1 MAHVYVGKT
10 TSTHESI
17 DRSMNKAERPSIE
30 DAYILAHARAAVLI
44 NEVKDIIQD
53 MPAPETDQ
61 RFNWGHVGSLG
72 YICEQLEN
80 IKQSFRATED

>member
-1 MAHVYVGKT
+1 MAHVYEGKT

-44 NEVKDIIQD
+44 NDVKDIIQD

>member
-10 TSTHESI
+10 ISTHESI
-17 DRSMNKAERPSIE
+17 NRSMNKAERPSIE

>member
-17 DRSMNKAERPSIE
+17 NRSMNKAERPSIE

-80 IKQSFRATED
+80 IKHSFRATED

>member
-1 MAHVYVGKT
+1 
-10 TSTHESI
+10 
-17 DRSMNKAERPSIE
+17 MNKAERPSIE
-30 DAYILAHARAAVLI
+30 DAYILAHARDAVLI

>member
-10 TSTHESI
+10 TSTHEFI

>member
-1 MAHVYVGKT
+1 MAHVYVCKT

-17 DRSMNKAERPSIE
+17 NRSMNKAERPSIE

-44 NEVKDIIQD
+44 NEIKDIIQD

-72 YICEQLEN
+72 YICAQLEN

>member
-1 MAHVYVGKT
+1 MAHVYEGKT

-17 DRSMNKAERPSIE
+17 NRSMNKAERPSIE

-61 RFNWGHVGSLG
+61 RYNWGHVGSLG

>member
-1 MAHVYVGKT
+1 MAHVYEGKT

-17 DRSMNKAERPSIE
+17 NRSMNKTERPSKE
-30 DAYILAHARAAVLI
+30 DG
-44 NEVKDIIQD
+44 
-53 MPAPETDQ
+53 TDQ
-61 RFNWGHVGSLG
+61 HFNWGHVGSVG